1 MYNVILGHLNGF
13 DSTYFLKGIVNR
25 YGGGFLFKNTSNDP
39 SGRPKRNL
47 FHEKI
52 VRIRDPRG
60 CKMEICWHQSNGRT
74 CKIGETCHFAHS
86 HIELELWLLLTS
98 TKLSAQQ
105 LVHFTETGSISVKR
119 KINQVNQ
126 RDVDIPPINLLVQSA
141 SLLCSKVREKIG
153 KFFCQFWEFH
163 YSRWIRFFGQSAF
176 SMDRTY
182 RSMRIS
188 GFRDSQ
194 NWQ

>member
-1 MYNVILGHLNGF
+1 MCKEILDGQMCSYGNNCTFAQSDEERLVWNAERSGKFARHWILGHLNGF

-60 CKMEICWHQSNGRT
+60 CKMEICWHQSNGRI
-74 CKIGETCHFAHS
+74 CKVGETCHFAHS
-86 HIELELWLLLTS
+86 QIELELWLLLTS

-119 KINQVNQ
+119 KINQVNH
-126 RDVDIPPINLLVQSA
+126 RDMDIPPINLLVQSA
-141 SLLCSKVREKIG
+141 SLLCSKAFIL
-153 KFFCQFWEFH
+153 FF
-163 YSRWIRFFGQSAF
+163 
-176 SMDRTY
+176 T
-182 RSMRIS
+182 
-188 GFRDSQ
+188 
-194 NWQ
+194 

>member
-1 MYNVILGHLNGF
+1 MSENIWILTSWHYKKECIVMILGHLNGF

-60 CKMEICWHQSNGRT
+60 CKMEICWHQSNGRS

-126 RDVDIPPINLLVQSA
+126 REIDVPPINLLVQSA
-141 SLLCSKVREKIG
+141 SLLCSKVS
-153 KFFCQFWEFH
+153 WN
-163 YSRWIRFFGQSAF
+163 YLRFFFQRFAIKMNFQLQAF
-176 SMDRTY
+176 ILFFT
-182 RSMRIS
+182 
-188 GFRDSQ
+188 
-194 NWQ
+194 

>member
-1 MYNVILGHLNGF
+1 MLGHLNGF

-141 SLLCSKVREKIG
+141 SLLCSKVSQRKKSEDYFVNFENFTIRDG
-153 KFFCQFWEFH
+153 SDFSGNQHF
-163 YSRWIRFFGQSAF
+163 RWIELIGS
-176 SMDRTY
+176 
-182 RSMRIS
+182 
-188 GFRDSQ
+188 
-194 NWQ
+194 